1 MSIMIIIILFL
12 YSSYLTLEKYI
23 VTGHIFR
30 LRTNDQLLQ
39 EQIRQEVLETKET
52 PEVTAQEDLVG
63 KSHFHRTIHEYSG
76 QCRTGGGTGC
86 TTNGE

>member
-39 EQIRQEVLETKET
+39 EQIRQEVLETEETKET

-63 KSHFHRTIHEYSG
+63 KSHFQPDG
-76 QCRTGGGTGC
+76 ADL
-86 TTNGE
+86 